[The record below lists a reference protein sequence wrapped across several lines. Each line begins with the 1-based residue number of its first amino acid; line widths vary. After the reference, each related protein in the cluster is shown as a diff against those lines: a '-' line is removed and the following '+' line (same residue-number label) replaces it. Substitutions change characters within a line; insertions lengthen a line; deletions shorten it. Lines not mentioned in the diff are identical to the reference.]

1 MGDTAMRV
9 PRGARLPSFTS
20 FFTRHTT
27 MQYRPLGR
35 TGLKV
40 SAIAL
45 GTMTWGEQNT
55 EAEAHAQMDAALDA
69 GVNFVDTAE
78 MYPVPPRAETQGR
91 TEQYIGTWLKK
102 TGRRNDIVLATKAT
116 GPSRQAG
123 RPSHVRGGQLNFTR
137 ANLEEAVNQSLK
149 RLQTDHIDLYQLHWP
164 DRTAPIFGQRSY
176 VHRPDEDTVPIEETL
191 EALQGLIQ
199 AGKIR
204 HFGVS
209 NETPWGLSRFLTLA
223 DYKGLPRAASIQN
236 VYSLVNRH
244 FELGLSEI
252 ALREECGLLAY
263 SPLAFGVLTG
273 KYLNGA
279 KPEGARLTLFDRFTR
294 YNDPNIEA
302 AAAAYVALF
311 REHGLDPAQAAL
323 AYVNSRDFVT
333 ANIIGATT
341 MAQLQSNIASIDLVL
356 PPEVL
361 EGIERI
367 QARWPNP
374 SA

>member
-1 MGDTAMRV
+1 M
-9 PRGARLPSFTS
+9 
-20 FFTRHTT
+20 
-27 MQYRPLGR
+27 
-35 TGLKV
+35 
-40 SAIAL
+40 
-45 GTMTWGEQNT
+45 
-55 EAEAHAQMDAALDA
+55 
-69 GVNFVDTAE
+69 
-78 MYPVPPRAETQGR
+78 
-91 TEQYIGTWLKK
+91 
-102 TGRRNDIVLATKAT
+102 
-116 GPSRQAG
+116 
-123 RPSHVRGGQLNFTR
+123 
-137 ANLEEAVNQSLK
+137 
-149 RLQTDHIDLYQLHWP
+149 
-164 DRTAPIFGQRSY
+164 
-176 VHRPDEDTVPIEETL
+176 
-191 EALQGLIQ
+191 
-199 AGKIR
+199 
-204 HFGVS
+204 
-209 NETPWGLSRFLTLA
+209 
-223 DYKGLPRAASIQN
+223 
-236 VYSLVNRH
+236 
-244 FELGLSEI
+244 
-252 ALREECGLLAY
+252 
-263 SPLAFGVLTG
+263 LTG